1 MHEPQVVL
9 GMVFMAHQ
17 HAPEVVQPGEEPF
30 HLPATF
36 VSAKWAAILSFGP
49 FAVRSV
55 GRDQLDPYGSERHV
69 EGIAIVGLIA
79 DQPFGA
85 LGGKARSE
93 SVWDQGDFMRRSRC
107 ITSASLAAA
116 STSREVVPTPG
127 PPFLPRQRCRR

>member
-55 GRDQLDPYGSERHV
+55 GRDQLDARTGS
-69 EGIAIVGLIA
+69 
-79 DQPFGA
+79 D
-85 LGGKARSE
+85 
-93 SVWDQGDFMRRSRC
+93 W
-107 ITSASLAAA
+107 
-116 STSREVVPTPG
+116 
-127 PPFLPRQRCRR
+127 